1 MAFGHRGLA
10 GLDVRRPRHA
20 PLYGRG
26 RALRRRIAPDRY
38 PRPDRRLSQFADPGG
53 LSAGLGRGRRVLW
66 PAWRPPGAFPDL
78 DAHDPHLRPVHRPLV
93 PRAGLVAP
101 AHLSLSV
108 GPGYRRR
115 MGRRRGAAQRDL
127 AATMAAL
134 DCCRAANRRQR
145 RHRPGDGRRLGLVRV
160 RLSRRLPDRHSAGT
174 DGRVDLPGRAR
185 DGRMARG
192 QGAGGRQRAADRR
205 SLSRAAAADD
215 DPCDRRL
222 LALALGALGLHV
234 LVLAALPHGARDRRN

>member
-20 PLYGRG
+20 PLHGRG

-38 PRPDRRLSQFADPGG
+38 PRPARRLSQFADPGG
-53 LSAGLGRGRRVLW
+53 LSAGLGRRRRVLW
-66 PAWRPPGAFPDL
+66 PARRPPGACPGL

-93 PRAGLVAP
+93 PRAGLVAS
-101 AHLSLSV
+101 AHLSLPV

-127 AATMAAL
+127 APTMAAL
-134 DCCRAANRRQR
+134 DRCRAANRRQR
-145 RHRPGDGRRLGLVRV
+145 RHRPGDGRRLGLVPLV
-160 RLSRRLPDRHSAGT
+160 RLSRRFPDRHSAGA

-192 QGAGGRQRAADRR
+192 QGARRAATRR
-205 SLSRAAAADD
+205 GSPISFAGRCGG
-215 DPCDRRL
+215 PRSS
-222 LALALGALGLHV
+222 
-234 LVLAALPHGARDRRN
+234 